1 MDDVDLARELIILK
15 AKDLG
20 MDDESLNE
28 LDEVVC
34 NILGIKDADPFIW
47 PSQHGIPKYVLF
59 FLASSSQQ
67 GFLSLQHVFYGLRSM
82 VVQIL

>member
-47 PSQHGIPKYVLF
+47 P
-59 FLASSSQQ
+59 A
-67 GFLSLQHVFYGLRSM
+67 
-82 VVQIL
+82 